1 MRAIATPLCLA
12 TLLLASAA
20 AAQDNTQAPPV
31 NSTQHVADP
40 TAPNFS
46 AIYCSGFV
54 TDDPVPSDVRL
65 ISGEESNNR
74 IVFTEG
80 NYVSI
85 NRGSAQGIHVG
96 DRFSIVRPES
106 DPLEVPWFKWQWK
119 LMKAMG
125 TRYRDAGQVQIVN
138 VQANVSTAVVK
149 YSCDYMQRGDIALAL
164 VERPAPPFKPAE
176 KFDRFAPVSG
186 KSVGMVVSGFD
197 YANAI
202 GRNSTAYINLGTNQG
217 VKVGDYFR
225 VFRYQGSHAELS
237 PYFDDYQY
245 RMFGYGS
252 TPVQYQWND
261 LPREIVGEGIV
272 INVSRNSSTML
283 VTYSKIEMY
292 AGDYVEIE

>member
-1 MRAIATPLCLA
+1 MRAFATPLCLA
-12 TLLLASAA
+12 TLLLASATV
-20 AAQDNTQAPPV
+20 AQDNSQAPPT
-31 NSTQHVADP
+31 NSTQRFAD
-40 TAPNFS
+40 TSAPNFN

-80 NYVSI
+80 NYVFI
-85 NRGSAQGIHVG
+85 NRGSAQGIRVG

-106 DPLEVPWFKWQWK
+106 DPLEMRWFKWQWK

-125 TRYRDAGQVQIVN
+125 QRYRDTGQVQVVN
-138 VQANVSTAVVK
+138 VQPNVSTAIIK

-176 KFDRFAPVSG
+176 KFDRFAPISG
-186 KSVGMVVSGFD
+186 KSVGMVVSGLDF
-197 YANAI
+197 ANAF

-225 VFRYQGSHAELS
+225 VFRYQGSHAEA
-237 PYFDDYQY
+237 PPNFDDYQY
-245 RMFGYGS
+245 RILGFGS
-252 TPVQYQWND
+252 TPVKYEWND
-261 LPREIVGEGIV
+261 LPREILGEGIV

-283 VTYSKIEMY
+283 VTHSKIEIY

>member
-20 AAQDNTQAPPV
+20 VAQDNSQTFPV
-31 NSTQHVADP
+31 NSTQRPADP

-74 IVFTEG
+74 IVFSEG

-85 NRGSAQGIHVG
+85 NRGSAQGVRVG
-96 DRFSIVRPES
+96 DRFSIIRPDS

-119 LMKAMG
+119 LLKAMG
-125 TRYRDAGQVQIVN
+125 TRYRDAGQVQIIN
-138 VQANVSTAVVK
+138 VQPNVSTAVIK

-164 VERPAPPFKPAE
+164 AERPSPPFKPAE

-186 KSVGMVVSGFD
+186 KSVGMVVSGVE
-197 YANAI
+197 YANEF
-202 GRNSTAYINLGTNQG
+202 GRNTTVYVNLGTNQG

-225 VFRYQGSHAELS
+225 IFRYQGSHAETV
-237 PYFDDYQY
+237 PNFEDYQY
-245 RMFGYGS
+245 KVFGFGS
-252 TPVQYQWND
+252 TPVKYQWND
-261 LPREIVGEGIV
+261 LPREVVGEGIV

-283 VTYSKIEMY
+283 ITYSKIEVY
-292 AGDYVEIE
+292 SGDYVEIE